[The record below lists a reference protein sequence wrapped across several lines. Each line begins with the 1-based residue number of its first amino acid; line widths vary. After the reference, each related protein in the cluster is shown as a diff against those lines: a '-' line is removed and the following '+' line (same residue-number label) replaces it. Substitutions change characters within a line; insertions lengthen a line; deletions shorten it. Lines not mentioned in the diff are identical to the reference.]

1 MDEQILSEYA
11 ALTDVPC
18 DSPLR
23 NIDPDDMFA
32 LIFLL
37 LIFSGDE
44 VDRSPEAMKERIQKM
59 IEKVYEKE
67 GGNNDVQPTDNR
79 A

>member
-11 ALTDVPC
+11 ALSDVPC

-37 LIFSGDE
+37 LIFSGEE
-44 VDRSPEAMKERIQKM
+44 VDRNPENMREQIRRL
-59 IEKVYEKE
+59 IEKVSEKE

-79 A
+79 T